1 MTNTKQEKL
10 EQYLKQIEILKAE
23 RQKIVDQINSLTR
36 DLSEEKKVI
45 TRKINR
51 LETVVKRDEK
61 DKIERIKRK
70 EVKDKK
76 NVIKKKIKSYL
87 MKNKVKL
94 EAYSNITIFNAED
107 KQTALKVVNK
117 KLKECSITDLEDFC
131 NSIDKEEE
139 ERKKKEEEDR
149 REILEVLSENLSTA
163 ELEKFC
169 KKFSKG
175 GENNA
180 L

>member
-1 MTNTKQEKL
+1 MKQEKL
-10 EQYLKQIEILKAE
+10 EQYLKQIETLKAE
-23 RQKIVDQINSLTR
+23 RQEIVDQINSLTR
-36 DLSEEKKVI
+36 DLSEQKKII

-76 NVIKKKIKSYL
+76 NAMKKKIKAYL
-87 MKNKVKL
+87 MKNRVKL
-94 EAYSNITIFNAED
+94 EAYSNITISNAED
-107 KQTALKVVNK
+107 RQTALKVVNK
-117 KLKECSITDLEDFC
+117 RLKECSITDLEDFC

-139 ERKKKEEEDR
+139 ERKRKEEENR
-149 REILEVLSENLSTA
+149 KELLKAIGENLTTA

-169 KKFSKG
+169 KKFNKG
-175 GENNA
+175 GGNNA

>member
-1 MTNTKQEKL
+1 MKQEKID
-10 EQYLKQIEILKAE
+10 QYLKEIEILKAE
-23 RQKIVDQINSLTR
+23 RQEIVDQIKKLTGE
-36 DLSEEKKVI
+36 LSEQKKII

-76 NVIKKKIKSYL
+76 NEIKKKIKAYL

-94 EAYSNITIFNAED
+94 EAYSNITISNAED

-117 KLKECSITDLEDFC
+117 KLKEYSITDLEDFC

-149 REILEVLSENLSTA
+149 REFLKVLGENLTTA

-169 KKFSKG
+169 KKFNKG
-175 GENNA
+175 GENNEY
-180 L
+180 

>member
-1 MTNTKQEKL
+1 MKQEKL
-10 EQYLKQIEILKAE
+10 EQYLKQIETLKAE
-23 RQKIVDQINSLTR
+23 RQEIVDQINSLTR
-36 DLSEEKKVI
+36 DLSEQKKII

-61 DKIERIKRK
+61 AKIERIKRK

-76 NVIKKKIKSYL
+76 DAMKKKIKSYL
-87 MKNKVKL
+87 SKNKVKL
-94 EAYSNITIFNAED
+94 EAYSNITISNAED

-117 KLKECSITDLEDFC
+117 RLKECSITDLEDFC

-149 REILEVLSENLSTA
+149 REFLKVLGENLTTA

-169 KKFSKG
+169 KKFNKG
-175 GENNA
+175 GGNNA

>member
-1 MTNTKQEKL
+1 MRQEKL
-10 EQYLKQIEILKAE
+10 EQYLNQIEILKAE
-23 RQKIVDQINSLTR
+23 RQKIVDQIKFLTK
-36 DLSEEKKVI
+36 DLSEQKKII

-61 DKIERIKRK
+61 EKIERIKRK

-76 NVIKKKIKSYL
+76 NAMKKKIKAYL

-94 EAYSNITIFNAED
+94 ETYSNITISNAED

-117 KLKECSITDLEDFC
+117 KLKEYSITDLEDFC

-139 ERKKKEEEDR
+139 ERRKKEEEDR
-149 REILEVLSENLSTA
+149 REFLKVLGENLTTA

-169 KKFSKG
+169 KKFNRG
-175 GENNA
+175 GDKK
-180 L
+180 